1 MRTDIFRTVGCN
13 KETCED
19 SITKNITSD
28 RGTIVLS
35 DGCGSGSLPDLGSQL
50 SAYATRDIGG
60 DTIEQFRNSAIWELK
75 MVYERLNLKPKDL
88 LSTIV
93 HLEIQDGM
101 ASLNILG
108 DGYWFYKTRAGN
120 LHLYGIEYSFNAPYF
135 IQYEMDGVA
144 QNYADNCGGVA
155 TITDL
160 INNQATQ
167 IYWPNSAGFH
177 FDISVDD
184 LEMIGIASDGIHS
197 FFLPDKNELGD
208 NPRVPE
214 LEIITNLLDFK
225 QTGGY
230 FLHRRAKAYLKDL
243 AGRGIKHYDDVS
255 IGVFLLDS

>member
-1 MRTDIFRTVGCN
+1 MRADTFRTVGNN

-19 SITKNITSD
+19 SIVTSGD
-28 RGTIVLS
+28 TIVLS
-35 DGCGSGSLPDLGSQL
+35 DGCGSGLLPDLGSQL

-60 DTIEQFRNSAIWELK
+60 ETVDQFRNSAIWELK
-75 MVYERLNLKPKDL
+75 MVYERLNLKARDL

-93 HLEIQDGM
+93 HLQIQDGM

-135 IQYEMDGVA
+135 IQYDMEGTA
-144 QNYADNCGGVA
+144 QRFADNCGGIA

-160 INNQATQ
+160 INNQETQ
-167 IYWPNSAGFH
+167 FYWPNSAGFH

-197 FFLPDKNELGD
+197 FFLPDKDELGD

-214 LEIITNLLDFK
+214 LEILTNLLDFK

-230 FLHRRAKAYLKDL
+230 FLHRRAKAYLKEL
-243 AGRGIKHYDDVS
+243 AAKNIKHYDDVS